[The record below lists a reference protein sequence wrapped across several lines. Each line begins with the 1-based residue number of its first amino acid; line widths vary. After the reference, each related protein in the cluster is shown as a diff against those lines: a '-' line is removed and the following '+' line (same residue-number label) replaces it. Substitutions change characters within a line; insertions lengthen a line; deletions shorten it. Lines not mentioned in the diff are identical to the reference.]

1 MAGVAT
7 YRTPALSTND
17 ARWFFDHGFVVQQS
31 LVMLQRTGRL
41 GSAAIGRGTPIG
53 VEYDDVTCRHVMARQ
68 RERLLSEL
76 LHIDGESFAAP
87 WNLSPPA
94 FRHACRATS
103 EHRVIIASSSD
114 ADGSAT
120 GSAIGYVIVGRSAGQ
135 AYLQRLAVHPSHRR
149 TGIAR
154 SLVWHAS
161 QWAGT
166 RGADSMLV
174 NTEPTNA
181 AALALYHSLGF
192 VTLPDP
198 LVVLERPV
206 HTTAGVK

>member
-1 MAGVAT
+1 
-7 YRTPALSTND
+7 
-17 ARWFFDHGFVVQQS
+17 
-31 LVMLQRTGRL
+31 MLQRTGRL
-41 GSAAIGRGTPIG
+41 GSTAIGRGTPIG